1 MTEQTRDTHY
11 HNWRYHYQGAGT
23 SRPQTRDLA
32 GMSKAGLQVRPF
44 GGAPYKNM
52 NAAG

>member
-1 MTEQTRDTHY
+1 MLTLITSAIR
-11 HNWRYHYQGAGT
+11 GACT
-23 SRPQTRDLA
+23 SRPEAKTLWA
-32 GMSKAGLQVRPF
+32 SLKTGPQVRPF